1 MFERSVIQS
10 VRAATDIVELVRSY
24 APMRKQGSRYT
35 CRCPFHEEKSPSFNV
50 SGETQLGYCFGC
62 KWGGDAIKFVMHLEG
77 LDFPEALRFLAEK
90 AGVELP
96 ETRDPAVVAEDRR
109 QRDLAARLY
118 AACEAATVF
127 FEERLANAP
136 FSEIARGALDDRG
149 ITPETAAT
157 FRLGYAPAA
166 WDGLAAHLARLGI
179 SPADAELAGLTLPSR
194 GKQHD
199 RFRHRLMFPVTDRGG
214 RVVAFSGRVLA
225 GSEEIP
231 EGVVLEGAGKYIN
244 SPETPIYRK
253 HEHLYGLHPARDT
266 IRRSAEAVLV
276 EGNFDVVQM
285 HQHGFAQTVAPLG
298 TSFTAEQAKLLRRVA
313 ERVTLVFDGDGAGR
327 KAARASYATCEKAG
341 LVARVGVLPAGVDP
355 DSFLRDGAYGHG
367 AAGMTGVLTGA
378 QGMIEW
384 LIKDTTANAD
394 PTLTGRVAA
403 LRTLAPLLTAVAD
416 RIERAAAVRMCAK
429 GLMLDEG
436 EVRQAV
442 RDHELK
448 AAREAKAS
456 PYPVSPSLSER
467 PGMTEIGDRGD
478 TSAHGEKRARAAGIE
493 AVLYDPTLLAG
504 EDARDLVGYLDEPVA
519 SVVRLACSQWV
530 ECGRLDGPMLL
541 ECVEPNRDAEGKI
554 RGWLAARLIP
564 ADDAAVVER
573 CPSALRDA
581 LDRLRRCR
589 AAREAEATRRE
600 SARRGAN
607 GDRVGEVAALG
618 HGRPSSVAEA

>member
-10 VRAATDIVELVRSY
+10 VRAATDIVELVRAY
-24 APMRKQGSRYT
+24 APLRKQGSRFT

-50 SGETQLGYCFGC
+50 SGETQLAFCFGC

-109 QRDLAARLY
+109 QRDQAARLF

-127 FEERLANAP
+127 FESQLATAP
-136 FSEIARGALDDRG
+136 FSELARGALEDRG
-149 ITPETAAT
+149 ITPETAAA

-166 WDGLAAHLARLGI
+166 WSDLAAHLARLGV
-179 SPADAELAGLTLPSR
+179 SPADAEMAGLTLPSR
-194 GKQHD
+194 SGPPHD

-214 RVVAFSGRVLA
+214 RVVAFSGRVLP
-225 GSEEIP
+225 GSEEMP

-253 HEHLYGLHPARDT
+253 HEHLYGLHPARDA

-285 HQHGFAQTVAPLG
+285 HQHGFTQTVAPLG
-298 TSFTAEQAKLLRRVA
+298 TSFTDDQAKLLRRVA

-341 LVARVGVLPAGVDP
+341 LAARVGVLPREVDP
-355 DSFLRDGAYGHG
+355 DAFLRDARPGRGV
-367 AAGMTGVLTGA
+367 AGMREVLDRA

-416 RIERAAAVRMCAK
+416 RIERIAAVRMCAK

-442 RDHELK
+442 RDHEAK
-448 AAREAKAS
+448 VAREAKAS
-456 PYPVSPSLSER
+456 PYPVTASVSER
-467 PGMTEIGDRGD
+467 PGMTEIGDRSD

-504 EDARDLVGYLDEPVA
+504 EGAYQLLRYLDEPVA
-519 SVVRLACSQWV
+519 SVVRVASSQWA
-530 ECGRLDGPMLL
+530 ECGRLDGPSLL
-541 ECVEPNRDAEGKI
+541 ECVEVGRDPEGKV
-554 RGWLAARLIP
+554 RGWLAARMIP
-564 ADDAAVVER
+564 ADEAVVER

-581 LDRLRRCR
+581 LAKLQRCR
-589 AAREAEATRRE
+589 EAREAEAARRE

-607 GDRVGEVAALG
+607 GDREGEVAALE
-618 HGRPSSVAEA
+618 HGPRERHADA